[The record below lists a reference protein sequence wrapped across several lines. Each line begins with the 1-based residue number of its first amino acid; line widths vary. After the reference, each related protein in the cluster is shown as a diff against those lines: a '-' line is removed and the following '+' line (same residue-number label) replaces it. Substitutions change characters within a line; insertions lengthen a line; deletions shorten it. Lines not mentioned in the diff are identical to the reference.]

1 MHLWQQSGDDW
12 ARVPLTE
19 AVVIGRDRGGRFA
32 VGAEVA
38 RHSGTVVAFNDHGK
52 PCAALIVERSS
63 MLTLNGYPALPATVL
78 ADRDEI
84 ALAGVPG
91 TAPERFYFGAYAPAT
106 AAALAP
112 GGPALRC
119 ARCQEDIAVGDVIV
133 RCPVC
138 DGPYH
143 EGARAAVG
151 AGPEQA
157 ATAAEDGSD
166 RERYCFSYDPR
177 CAQCR
182 QPRSTMSWVP
192 GTAGNDTADDPA
204 DESGPAASDDERVT
218 PAGEPARGAAA
229 LWPRAREAMLA
240 PGTQR

>member
-1 MHLWQQSGDDW
+1 MHLWQRTGDAW
-12 ARVPLTE
+12 TRVPVTE
-19 AVVIGRDRGGRFA
+19 AVVIGRDCDGRLATGAA
-32 VGAEVA
+32 VTGP
-38 RHSGTVVAFNDHGK
+38 SGTVVAFNEHGK
-52 PCAALIVERSS
+52 ARAALIVERASV
-63 MLTLNGYPALPATVL
+63 LTLNGYPALPATVL

-84 ALAGVPG
+84 ALTGVPG
-91 TAPERFYFGAYAPAT
+91 AAPERLCFGAYAPVI

-143 EGARAAVG
+143 EGALAARAAG
-151 AGPEQA
+151 PRDAAAGDEAPR
-157 ATAAEDGSD
+157 DL
-166 RERYCFSYDPR
+166 ERFCWSYDPL

-192 GTAGNDTADDPA
+192 GSDGDDP
-204 DESGPAASDDERVT
+204 SDDAVDEAETDPRRHSSPHLV
-218 PAGEPARGAAA
+218 ARAPRPSA
-229 LWPRAREAMLA
+229 LTVGSR
-240 PGTQR
+240 